1 MKVGD
6 LVKCITADERIGI
19 ITEISLPRK
28 GGHVY
33 TVLVLVAGYNKSFPF
48 QNYQLEVIN
57 ESR

>member
-6 LVKCITADERIGI
+6 LVKCNTADESIGI
-19 ITEISLPRK
+19 ITEISLPQK

-33 TVLVLVAGYNKSFPF
+33 TVLVLVVGYDKPFPF

>member
-6 LVKCITADERIGI
+6 LVKCITTFERIGI
-19 ITEISLPRK
+19 ITEVSSPQK
-28 GGHVY
+28 GGHIY

-57 ESR
+57 ASG

>member
-33 TVLVLVAGYNKSFPF
+33 TVLVLVAGYNKPSPF
-48 QNYQLEVIN
+48 QNYQLEVIG
-57 ESR
+57 